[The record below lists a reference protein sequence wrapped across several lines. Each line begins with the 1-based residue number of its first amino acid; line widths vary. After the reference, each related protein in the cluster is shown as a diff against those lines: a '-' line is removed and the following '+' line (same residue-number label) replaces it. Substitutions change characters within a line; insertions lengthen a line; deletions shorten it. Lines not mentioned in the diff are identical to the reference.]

1 MTTARPTTA
10 TDAITPSPE
19 TIRTGT
25 YQPLSRPVFI
35 YVSKKAAERPEV
47 QKFVEFYVKNA
58 EKLVREVNYVG
69 LGDAAYTM
77 VADRFAK
84 RTHRLGVLRREH
96 GRRDHRSAARE
107 RTRKVAAA

>member
-1 MTTARPTTA
+1 MARA
-10 TDAITPSPE
+10 RSCPSPD

-47 QKFVEFYVKNA
+47 QKFVEFYLKNA

-69 LGDAAYTM
+69 LGDAAYTL
-77 VADRFAK
+77 VAIASPS
-84 RTHRLGVLRREH
+84 E
-96 GRRDHRSAARE
+96 RSARCSPA
-107 RTRKVAAA
+107 RTRSA